1 MEWGHVCQEAE
12 RLAREEAHRYVSSL
26 AEDCKHGLWNEQ
38 VLQGSGVF
46 ACGASFETR
55 FLRSNSAWLK
65 KKQSE
70 NKADWLRTEGSR
82 LGYGQL
88 CSGVAWS

>member
-55 FLRSNSAWLK
+55 FLRS
-65 KKQSE
+65 KQRLAQE
-70 NKADWLRTEGSR
+70 EAEREQSR
-82 LGYGQL
+82 L
-88 CSGVAWS
+88 AED